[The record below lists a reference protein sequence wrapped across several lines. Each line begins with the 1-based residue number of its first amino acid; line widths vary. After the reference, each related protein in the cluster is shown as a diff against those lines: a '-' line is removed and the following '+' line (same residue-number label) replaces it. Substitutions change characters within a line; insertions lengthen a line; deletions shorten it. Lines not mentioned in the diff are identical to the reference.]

1 MDIIQQIKL
10 RSGQAAANP
19 QQTTE
24 TASYCP
30 VMRMNYLTMA
40 NAVELSTEIV
50 ASVIKGN
57 EGISGEVDGARLLKR
72 DIADM
77 VAARMAARL
86 SEAAASKGDNQ

>member
-24 TASYCP
+24 TASYSP

-50 ASVIKGN
+50 VIKGN